1 MQQIR
6 KGAVMNPLHRVR
18 VAGMASGIST
28 NVVNFRFD
36 GKNYQGLEGD
46 TLASALMA
54 NGVKLVGRSFKLH
67 RPRGLMGSW
76 LEESNALVQLES
88 GGYDEPNARATMI
101 PLYEGLEARSQNAW
115 PSVKFDLLG
124 SLDLLHRMFPA
135 SFYYKSMI
143 WPSWSFYERFVR
155 PIAGLGKAPE
165 ARDAQ
170 NYQKRNLHC
179 EIAICGGGAAGI
191 SAALNAARGGKRVVL
206 IDDREEFGGLLLG
219 ESQLVDGRPAFAWVR
234 DAIRE
239 LSRMPNVT
247 LLPRTTVSG
256 YYENN
261 FLAAAERVTNHIGPA
276 TSPAE
281 LPRERLWRIRAND
294 VILATGA
301 IERPIAF
308 PNNDRPGVML
318 ASALGYHLNR
328 FGVIAG
334 QRVLL
339 FTNNDS
345 VYKIAIDLK
354 LVGVVSVGIVDIR
367 PRVPEKWSR
376 RLRELGIST
385 HPAHGVK
392 SVKGKSTLKG
402 VYVAQHMGD
411 GVLSDD
417 QKFIPCDVLGMS
429 GGWTPTIHLLSQS
442 GGNLKYDA
450 ENVCLVP
457 DKITQK
463 LQVVGAANGIFSL
476 PEVFSS
482 GANAGQSAAGLST
495 DSSPPHIPEA
505 EAESYTIEPF
515 WYTKSGATDKQWLDF
530 QYDVKVSDIELAV
543 RENFVSVEHIK
554 RYTTGGMSVDQG
566 KSSNFNILA
575 TISEITGK
583 PIPDVGTTR
592 FRPPFQPVTLGTFA
606 GPTVGELY
614 SASLNLPAHAWHLS
628 KNAQFGEYGWL
639 RPDFYPIE
647 GEDVH
652 RATIR
657 EVNSVRSGVGL
668 FDGSPLGKIEIVGVD
683 AARLLDRMYVNNIA
697 SLKVGAARYALM
709 TTDNAVLMDDG
720 VIVRLAENHFLVH
733 ATSGAVG
740 RVTQVFEEYLQ
751 CEWPNA
757 QVFVNNVT
765 TQFANVT
772 VTGPKAR
779 LLMQK
784 LDSDIDFDA
793 NNFPHMHFRSG
804 MLEGIPVRI
813 LRASFTGEV
822 TFEVTFPARYAR
834 AMWERLSEVGS
845 ELGVI
850 PYGIEAIEVM
860 RTEKGYIHIGT
871 DTDGTTTAIDI
882 GMAKVIERKPVDF
895 IGRRSTRR
903 QAEQAEGRLQFVGL
917 EPVDPKVKLPVGG
930 HVVSSSSLVMPISSE
945 GYVTSSCY
953 SPTLEKHVALGLVK
967 NGFQRLGTAV
977 FVYSNGQVVA
987 AKVVSPTH
995 LDPEGARLN
1004 V

>member
-1 MQQIR
+1 
-6 KGAVMNPLHRVR
+6 MNPLHRVR

-28 NVVNFRFD
+28 KVVNFRFD
-36 GKNYQGLEGD
+36 GQHYQGLEGD

-76 LEESNALVQLES
+76 LEEPNALVQLES

-124 SLDLLHRMFPA
+124 SLDLMHRMFPA

-143 WPSWSFYERFVR
+143 WPNWSFYERFVR

-179 EIAICGGGAAGI
+179 EVAICGGGPAGI
-191 SAALNAARGGKRVVL
+191 TAALNAARGGKRVVL
-206 IDDREEFGGLLLG
+206 IDDREEFGGSLLG
-219 ESQLVDGRPAFAWVR
+219 ESHLVDGQPACAWVR
-234 DAIRE
+234 KSIGE
-239 LSRMPNVT
+239 LSSMPNVR

-261 FLAAAERVTNHIGPA
+261 FISAAERVTNHLGPA
-276 TSPAE
+276 ATSAT
-281 LPRERLWRIRAND
+281 LPRERLWRIRAD
-294 VILATGA
+294 QVILAAGA

-328 FGVIAG
+328 FGVTSG

-345 VYKIAIDLK
+345 VYRTAIDLK
-354 LVGVVSVGIVDIR
+354 RAGVASVSVIDIR
-367 PRVPEKWSR
+367 PKVSPSWAR
-376 RLRELGIST
+376 RLRELGIT
-385 HPAHGVK
+385 IYTGQGIK
-392 SVKGKSTLKG
+392 SVKGKGYLKG

-411 GVLSDD
+411 GVLGDTD
-417 QKFIPCDVLGMS
+417 LFLPCDVLGMS

-442 GGNLKYDA
+442 GGNLKYNA
-450 ENVCLVP
+450 KSVCLVP
-457 DKITQK
+457 DKITQN

-476 PEVFSS
+476 HDIFASGSS
-482 GANAGQSAAGLST
+482 AGHSVSGVAS
-495 DSSPPHIPEA
+495 DSNPDKLPIVEKEDYSIEA
-505 EAESYTIEPF
+505 F
-515 WYTKSGATDKQWLDF
+515 WFTKSGPTDKQWLDF

-543 RENFVSVEHIK
+543 RENFVSVEHVK

-583 PIPDVGTTR
+583 SIPEVGTTR

-606 GPTVGELY
+606 GPTIGELY
-614 SASLNLPAHAWHLS
+614 SPSLNLPAHSWHSS

-639 RPDFYPIE
+639 RPDYYPV
-647 GEDVH
+647 GDEDVH
-652 RATIR
+652 LATIR
-657 EVNSVRSGVGL
+657 EVNAVRSGVGL
-668 FDGSPLGKIEIVGVD
+668 FDGSPLGKIEVVGVD
-683 AARLLDRMYVNNIA
+683 AARFLDRMYVNNIA

-709 TTDNAVLMDDG
+709 STENAVLMDDG

-740 RVTQVFEEYLQ
+740 RVTQMFEEYLQ
-751 CEWPNA
+751 CEWPDL

-779 LLMQK
+779 LLMKK
-784 LDSDIDFDA
+784 LESDIDFDA
-793 NNFPHMHFRSG
+793 QKFPHMHFRSG
-804 MLEGIPVRI
+804 MVEGVPVRI

-822 TFEVTFPARYAR
+822 TFEVTFPARFAR
-834 AMWERLSEVGS
+834 SMWERLMEAGK
-845 ELGVI
+845 EFGVI

-871 DTDGTTTAIDI
+871 DTDGTTTALDI
-882 GMAKVIERKPVDF
+882 GMAKVIERKPGDF
-895 IGRRSTRR
+895 IGRRSLSRK
-903 QAEQAEGRLQFVGL
+903 AELAEGRLQFVGL
-917 EPVDPKVKLPVGG
+917 EPLDPAVKLPVGG
-930 HVVSSSSLVMPISSE
+930 HVVSTSTVVPPLPSE

-953 SPTLEKHVALGLVK
+953 SPTLGKHVALGIVK
-967 NGFQRLGTAV
+967 NGSQRFGSRV
-977 FVYSNGQVVA
+977 FIYSGGKTIA

-995 LDPEGARLN
+995 LDQEGARLN